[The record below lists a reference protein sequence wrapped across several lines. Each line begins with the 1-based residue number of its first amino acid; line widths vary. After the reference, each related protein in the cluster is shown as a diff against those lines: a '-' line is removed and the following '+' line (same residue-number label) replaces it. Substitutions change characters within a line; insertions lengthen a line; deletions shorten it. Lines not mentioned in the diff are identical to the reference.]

1 MTFQEQIKQL
11 PEPERTKFFR
21 MLMEVCDAGQKA
33 AVPAK
38 DFADLYADTIKQVEK
53 MCRRWEKQQNG

>member
-21 MLMEVCDAGQKA
+21 MLMKVCDAGQKA

-53 MCRRWEKQQNG
+53 NT